1 MINYYQ
7 VKCTTYVNGKEKSVH
22 SFCTLLDEEKTQ
34 EKEIKI
40 TWENLDKVYY
50 KWGLI
55 LPFNYYSFKRG
66 RLISF
71 FYGLNPFNKSTWD
84 IKEWKQKELDIVI
97 KIQYEKEKITLR
109 QLQEYDVELV
119 NQYLKDHNLDAIRV

>member
-66 RLISF
+66 RIISF
-71 FYGLNPFNKSTWD
+71 FDGFDPFDKSTWD

>member
-97 KIQYEKEKITLR
+97 KIQYKKEKITLR